1 MRKHIIAL
9 VAVLLLIIVPSCNQY
24 PDNWWNY
31 FPGADE
37 EKIETVDDLVLFL
50 ANNDPGIAEVN
61 LTIDPDDLDNGQ
73 FPMTI
78 KGIKELSGR
87 IEIEDA
93 SRFPF
98 FSTTGNVQSRV
109 ASVPVTLFSVD
120 DNNASAIIKDL
131 SVTIKEEAAS
141 LIESVISVDSGSL
154 SATGFNVVVSGTSG
168 KTVTGISIGK
178 NATAETIDISNSNPG
193 GISISE
199 DNSEYNTI
207 LDKIIQANPDMPTR
221 YDASDAKSFLT
232 LLLNEQRVRFSKDVT
247 VTADDVNAIINTG
260 SQEGDDETKISLING
275 EYNID
280 LNGFTLNSEVV
291 WNLGSGEGLI
301 IKLTNGNLKMKNLS
315 EKDYELSEAAIWIY
329 KNTEIEFDHV
339 NYTSEITG
347 IKFVHSNDNMKL
359 TIKYSDFN
367 CDGEYAITTDATN
380 PLSENVEL
388 NISESSITTDN
399 ASDNTAILFNV
410 LGTVTIEDSIITGD
424 RQALFL
430 RGGGLISS
438 HKLVNSLFIA
448 TGKDSTTKNYENGY
462 WDGGNDAVLA
472 AIVIGNRQESST
484 YPDGTHATLEN
495 VTVQTPSHNTN
506 NIPYYGIYIYQESDE
521 KPVSV
526 SGSIRQ
532 SSSSQAKK
540 LTNENTNKASVHINW
555 Y

>member
-31 FPGADE
+31 FPRADE

-87 IEIEDA
+87 IEIEDT

-154 SATGFNVVVSGTSG
+154 SATGLNVVVSGTSG
-168 KTVTGISIGK
+168 KTVTGISIGE

-221 YDASDAKSFLT
+221 YDASNAKSFLT
-232 LLLNEQRVRFSKDVT
+232 LLQNEQRVRLAKDVT

-301 IKLTNGNLKMKNLS
+301 IKLTNGNLNMENLS
-315 EKDYELSEAAIWIY
+315 EKDYEPSEAAIWIY
-329 KNTEIEFDHV
+329 ENTEIEFDHV

-359 TIKYSDFN
+359 SIKNSDFN

-430 RGGGLISS
+430 RGGGFTSS
-438 HKLVNSLFIA
+438 HRLVNSLFIA
-448 TGKDSTTKNYENGY
+448 TGKDSTTKDYENEY

-472 AIVIGNRQESST
+472 AIVIGNKQESST
-484 YPDGTHATLEN
+484 YPNGTNVCLEN
-495 VTVQTPSHNTN
+495 VTVQTPSQNTN
-506 NIPYYGIYIYQESDE
+506 NIPYYGIYIYQESDK

-532 SSSSQAKK
+532 SSSSQAKE
-540 LTNENTNKASVHINW
+540 LTNENTNKASVHIN
-555 Y
+555 